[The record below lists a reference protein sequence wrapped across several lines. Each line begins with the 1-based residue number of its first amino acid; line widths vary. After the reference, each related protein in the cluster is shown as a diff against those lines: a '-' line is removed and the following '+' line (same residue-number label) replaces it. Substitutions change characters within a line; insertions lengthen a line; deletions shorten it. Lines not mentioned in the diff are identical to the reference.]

1 MLKRLGALSAI
12 AVVALTFIGAR
23 QRAVVHPASPAGPTF
38 SKEVVRVFQ
47 EHCQTCHHPG
57 DIAPFSLMDYAS
69 AKSEAFNIRYMVQ
82 THQMPPWKPVQG
94 CEDFAEARGPLPQS
108 DIDTVVKWVNGGA
121 PEGDPKDLPAPI
133 DFSSG
138 WTLGQPDL
146 VLTNPEPYTPP
157 SSGDMYRCFT
167 LPTNLP
173 ADTYVS
179 AIDIH
184 PGDRASVHHV
194 IAYIDTTGES
204 ATLDAKDPG
213 PGYTSFGGPGF
224 TISNPNS
231 ASLGGWAPGMRAL
244 NLPPDVAFLLPAAS
258 RVVLQVHYHPHNSA
272 PKADQTS
279 IGIYF
284 AKQKPKQILR
294 ILPLINDTFT
304 IPPNDPA
311 YQVTASFTTPV
322 AAHLW
327 LIAPHMHLLGR
338 KMNVAASFGSQQSCL
353 INIDDWDFNWQ
364 GIYRFVNPVP
374 VYPFTTFKM
383 TATFDNSE
391 NNPRNPN
398 VPPKPVSWGEST
410 TDEMAIDF
418 IGFTID
424 GENLA
429 TGQMAD
435 ASWVPQIPSG
445 STR

>member
-1 MLKRLGALSAI
+1 MLKRLLALSAI
-12 AVVALTFIGAR
+12 SIVALTFIGAR
-23 QRAVVHPASPAGPTF
+23 QRAVVHPAIPAGPTF
-38 SKEVVRVFQ
+38 SNEVVRVFQ
-47 EHCQTCHHPG
+47 QHCQTCHHTG
-57 DIAPFSLMDYAS
+57 DIAPFSLTDYAS
-69 AKSEAFNIRYMVQ
+69 AKPEAFNIRYMVQ

-94 CEDFAEARGPLPQS
+94 CEEFAEARGPLPQS
-108 DIDTVVKWVNGGA
+108 DIDTIVKWVDNGA
-121 PEGDPKDLPAPI
+121 PEGDPKDLPPPL

-146 VLTNPEPYTPP
+146 VLTNPDPYTPP
-157 SSGDMYRCFT
+157 STGDMYRCFT

-194 IAYIDTTGES
+194 IAYIDTTGDS
-204 ATLDAKDPG
+204 ATLDANDSG

-224 TISNPNS
+224 AITNPNA

-244 NLPPDVAFLLPAAS
+244 SLPSDVAFLLPANS
-258 RVVLQVHYHPHNSA
+258 RVVLQVHYHPHNGA
-272 PKADQTS
+272 PKPDQTS
-279 IGIYF
+279 IGLYF
-284 AKQKPKQILR
+284 AKQKPKQLLR

-338 KMNVAASFGSQQSCL
+338 KMNVTSSFASQQSCL

-364 GIYRFVNPVP
+364 GIYRFVTPVA
-374 VYPFTTFKM
+374 VNPFTSFKM
-383 TATFDNSE
+383 TATFDNSV

-398 VPPKPVSWGEST
+398 SPPKPVSWGEST
-410 TDEMAIDF
+410 TDEMAIAF

-429 TGQMAD
+429 SGQMAD
-435 ASWVPQIPSG
+435 ASWIPPIPAG
-445 STR
+445 SPR